1 MQLQVV
7 NIDDVYPDVNN
18 PRQKFEGIE
27 ELAASFDLNQERP
40 GEPFTPPI
48 LVRDG
53 GIYRIVDGERRYKAL
68 KLNRKTSFTANVCE
82 NLDEV
87 NTLMAMLATDD
98 KQPLSDLEKSRG
110 VQTMLLLGVEPT
122 KVDKAVKGAKSKR
135 VKRAMEKVHDA
146 AEDMT
151 LDRLL
156 AIDEFSDEQEVVDA
170 LTNCSQKDWERIY
183 DGAKANRKRK
193 KNVAEIKAA
202 LEARGYTIT
211 EQSPDDFY
219 YNGCIRNAKDV
230 DNLTVSPDE
239 VVFKLS
245 YNASNYEMLKLR
257 TDDESGNEAI
267 AEIKRIKD
275 EIRESE
281 ERQQVWFGD
290 HIANPESIPNV
301 TRAVI
306 DAFIEANEVTINRY
320 QDALQI
326 DLTCTPCKLVMV
338 VGYSQAHTT
347 GMYYAEEIQE
357 GSFSRWSASRA
368 EQYIDFLDAM
378 IADGYSLEDWE
389 QSLFNRWRKTLATE

>member
-68 KLNRKTSFTANVCE
+68 KLNRKTIFTANVCE

-156 AIDEFSDEQEVVDA
+156 AIDEFSDEQEIVDA

-193 KNVAEIKAA
+193 KNIAEIKAA

-245 YNASNYEMLKLR
+245 YNASNYEMLKIR
-257 TDDESGNEAI
+257 DASETSNEAI

-301 TRAVI
+301 TRAII

-326 DLTCTPCKLVMV
+326 DLTCSPCKLVMV
-338 VGYSQAHTT
+338 VGYSQAHGT

-368 EQYIDFLDAM
+368 EQYIDFLDSM

-389 QSLFNRWRKTLATE
+389 QSLFNRWRKMLATE